1 MQREQFEIVAVN
13 EARNDG
19 GIEQGRGEVGEKQ
32 SHSGSVEGRDQR
44 ICRIRYGV

>member
-19 GIEQGRGEVGEKQ
+19 GIERGRGEVGEKQ
-32 SHSGSVEGRDQR
+32 SHSGSVEAPERSEDL
-44 ICRIRYGV
+44 